1 MSPRQRFPRLNE
13 HYDVKHVRDDLH
25 RGGSTD
31 DAVYRL
37 AAAQGRILVTENWSD
52 FVDLVGTRDDAGVIG
67 VPPHWQPS
75 QVDSKLTALLRK
87 HSPGYFTVGCV
98 GSMSR
103 RRRRQRDLAGKPL
116 RLIVRCVGKTYRCPA
131 LLKEA

>member
-1 MSPRQRFPRLNE
+1 MSKRFYKYKLLLDENMSPRQRFPRLNE

-37 AAAQGRILVTENWSD
+37 AATQGRILVTENWSD

-87 HSPGYFTVGCV
+87 HSPGYFRG
-98 GSMSR
+98 R
-103 RRRRQRDLAGKPL
+103 
-116 RLIVRCVGKTYRCPA
+116 VRGLDA
-131 LLKEA
+131 EEDAAAA